1 MVQVWHTLLTHY
13 QEAEKN
19 IFQGLV
25 RELKKLDFSRLI
37 PLYGITNPALPSSLF
52 FLIFFFFAGHLK
64 HLILFIYSNFILFYL
79 LFYWA
84 ISIFWFYIWLF
95 P

>member
-52 FLIFFFFAGHLK
+52 FFLNFFF
-64 HLILFIYSNFILFYL
+64 YSFCRADRRNKYEESKVLAL
-79 LFYWA
+79 
-84 ISIFWFYIWLF
+84 
-95 P
+95 